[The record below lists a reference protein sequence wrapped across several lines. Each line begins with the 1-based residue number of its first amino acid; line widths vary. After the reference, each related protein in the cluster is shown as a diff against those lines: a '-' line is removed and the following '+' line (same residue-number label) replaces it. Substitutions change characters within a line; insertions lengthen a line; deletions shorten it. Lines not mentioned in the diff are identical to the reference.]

1 MKSKLALAVSLALAG
16 TAYAGQQQPTEDL
29 YEQDQTQEQEVKKP
43 YGHSSDQAIDKSKP
57 GHNPVMTMNEDDI
70 HGKSVVDPQGNKI
83 GDADEIWINQM
94 TQEKVITVDLQGVLG
109 DNNKEVAIPVREFS
123 LTADGEELQL
133 TYTKEQLQTRPDF
146 DESDYAEVEE
156 AE

>member
-1 MKSKLALAVSLALAG
+1 
-16 TAYAGQQQPTEDL
+16 
-29 YEQDQTQEQEVKKP
+29 
-43 YGHSSDQAIDKSKP
+43 
-57 GHNPVMTMNEDDI
+57 
-70 HGKSVVDPQGNKI
+70 
-83 GDADEIWINQM
+83 M